1 MATRQVKQQTTKS
14 KHYGDIP
21 PGSHIGFFKWGFAI
35 DDAPLD
41 YSNGYIVAPSK
52 EYMDLAV
59 LNYIHKYGIREIKSI
74 TQEEYESNT
83 QIQF

>member
-1 MATRQVKQQTTKS
+1 MAQIQQTTKS
-14 KHYGDIP
+14 KYYGEIP

-35 DDAPLD
+35 GKEPLT
-41 YSNGYIVAPSK
+41 YSKGYIVAPTK

-59 LNYIHKYGIREIKSI
+59 LNYVGKYGIREIKSI

-83 QIQF
+83 QI